1 MDINFIEK
9 LNLSRHQIEDI
20 LYSRDIIDENG
31 QCPYTVDEIFQEAL
45 EYVQELIFIENGY
58 TKEQFLKY
66 QETNVIDEN
75 NINNIK

>member
-9 LNLSRHQIEDI
+9 LNLSRQQIEDI
-20 LYSRDIIDENG
+20 LYSRDIIDDNG

-66 QETNVIDEN
+66 QETNVID
-75 NINNIK
+75 

>member
-20 LYSRDIIDENG
+20 LYSRDIINENG

-45 EYVQELIFIENGY
+45 DYVKELIFIENGY

-66 QETNVIDEN
+66 QETNVID
-75 NINNIK
+75 

>member
-45 EYVQELIFIENGY
+45 DYVKELIFIENGY

-66 QETNVIDEN
+66 QETNVID
-75 NINNIK
+75 

>member
-1 MDINFIEK
+1 MDISFIEK
-9 LNLSRHQIEDI
+9 LNLSTHQIEDI
-20 LYSRDIIDENG
+20 LYSRDIINENG

-66 QETNVIDEN
+66 QETNVID
-75 NINNIK
+75 

>member
-66 QETNVIDEN
+66 QETNVID
-75 NINNIK
+75 

>member
-31 QCPYTVDEIFQEAL
+31 QCSYTVDEIFQEAL

-66 QETNVIDEN
+66 QETNVID
-75 NINNIK
+75 

>member
-1 MDINFIEK
+1 MDISFIEK

-66 QETNVIDEN
+66 QETNVID
-75 NINNIK
+75 

>member
-1 MDINFIEK
+1 MNINFIEK

-58 TKEQFLKY
+58 TKKQFLKY
-66 QETNVIDEN
+66 QETNVID
-75 NINNIK
+75 

>member
-20 LYSRDIIDENG
+20 LYSRDIIDDNG

-66 QETNVIDEN
+66 QETNVID
-75 NINNIK
+75 

>member
-20 LYSRDIIDENG
+20 LYSRDIIDDNG

-66 QETNVIDEN
+66 QETNIID
-75 NINNIK
+75 

>member
-20 LYSRDIIDENG
+20 LYSRDIINENG
-31 QCPYTVDEIFQEAL
+31 QCLYTVDEIFQEAL

-66 QETNVIDEN
+66 QETNVID
-75 NINNIK
+75 

>member
-1 MDINFIEK
+1 MDISFIEK

-20 LYSRDIIDENG
+20 LYSRDIIDDNG

-45 EYVQELIFIENGY
+45 DYVKELIFIENGY

-66 QETNVIDEN
+66 QETNVID
-75 NINNIK
+75 